1 MEDIFLSYA
10 REDREVAAQITAQL
24 EALGWSVWWDR
35 EIPAGKTWRQLIED
49 ALKNMRCLVVL
60 WSNASIQSDWV
71 REEADEG
78 RSQGKLIP
86 VLIENV
92 RPPIGFRELQAA
104 DLVNWDGSAK
114 ETGFQKLVKDIEA
127 LLGKAPIDLQT
138 RGAKE
143 TRAQTRET
151 INTARP
157 TIDASPGREK
167 GAELRVAPAW
177 WPWAA
182 LAAVVILALIAAPH
196 LRRDPV
202 RLNGAPASSSIEQA
216 KPSPH
221 APDYVPR
228 ANEAIND
235 GGATEGEEKVKR
247 AYAVKAPLAI
257 ERATVKA
264 KEASSKSF
272 VAEPALPSANMAA
285 SRARCNELLERLQVG
300 EPISE
305 SDRAWLQRE
314 CR

>member
-24 EALGWSVWWDR
+24 ESLGWSVWWDR

-127 LLGKAPIDLQT
+127 LLGRAPIDLRT

-143 TRAQTRET
+143 TGAQSREST
-151 INTARP
+151 NTARP
-157 TIDASPGREK
+157 TIDASPGRGK
-167 GAELRVAPAW
+167 GTDRRLAASW

-182 LAAVVILALIAAPH
+182 LAAVAILALIAAPR
-196 LRRDPV
+196 LRRDPG
-202 RLNGAPASSSIEQA
+202 RLNSAPTSSSIEQA
-216 KPSPH
+216 NPSPR

-228 ANEAIND
+228 AKEAAND
-235 GGATEGEEKVKR
+235 GGAAEGEEKVKR
-247 AYAVKAPLAI
+247 AYTPLAI

-272 VAEPALPSANMAA
+272 GAEPAQPSANMAA
-285 SRARCNELLERLQVG
+285 ARARCNQLLERLQVG
-300 EPISE
+300 EPVSE
-305 SDRAWLQRE
+305 SDRAWLQKE